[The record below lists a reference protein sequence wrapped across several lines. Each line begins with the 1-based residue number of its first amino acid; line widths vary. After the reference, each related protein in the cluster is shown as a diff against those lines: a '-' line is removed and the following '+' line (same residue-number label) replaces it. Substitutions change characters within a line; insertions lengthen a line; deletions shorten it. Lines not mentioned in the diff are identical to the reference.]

1 MKRWFLP
8 ILLVMILLNPVYAA
22 FAETPEST
30 VLTVACEEH
39 DVRWMQK
46 PLTASANSIRA
57 WKCALKS

>member
-1 MKRWFLP
+1 MNMKRWFLP

-39 DVRWMQK
+39 DVWWMQK
-46 PLTASANSIRA
+46 AADRFSEQHPGVEVRF
-57 WKCALKS
+57 

>member
-39 DVRWMQK
+39 DVWWMQK
-46 PLTASANSIRA
+46 GR
-57 WKCALKS
+57 